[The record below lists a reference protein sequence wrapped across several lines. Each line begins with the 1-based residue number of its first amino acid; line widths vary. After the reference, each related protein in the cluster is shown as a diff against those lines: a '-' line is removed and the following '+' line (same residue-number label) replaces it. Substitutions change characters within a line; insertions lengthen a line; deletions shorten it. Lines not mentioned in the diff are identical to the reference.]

1 MVTNLDKFNDILRKV
16 KAYILSIRV
25 EQDENEVYAK
35 FVDSDF
41 RIKLVDVSFHFNDF
55 LDFDPKCLQYE
66 LKEDIYAEV
75 LDTYASIS
83 VILKRNSY
91 LEAASQNM
99 FWVLLHVSK
108 LQYLLSAYK
117 FKVGY
122 DYYLLN
128 FSMLKETQTF
138 FEKQLDFYL
147 NSFNFFPYQERLL
160 LVNHPELQEE
170 LNQELQKHHLEFQR
184 YIDDTMVLRSTS
196 EMGNYF
202 FKRRRANPSLELL
215 QLNPYWTDLDPAIRK
230 LLSDLYLNRDQPV
243 SWSEFLNFM
252 SHKEAEDRPSF
263 LQGLFRMYGEFSQL
277 LMAPTLRDVVLY
289 LNTFKKVFQK
299 IRELV
304 LRLPSYSNILS
315 LEPLGEEISD
325 ITIYCIDRDVISLKY
340 HTDIYEYLEAEVTPV
355 VVFGDLQVEVDSA
368 SGKLVIKD
376 PSNLIMSKGGSNYDV
391 SLVLLKLLDYLNTN
405 FKYEMLEKSAD

>member
-1 MVTNLDKFNDILRKV
+1 
-16 KAYILSIRV
+16 
-25 EQDENEVYAK
+25 
-35 FVDSDF
+35 
-41 RIKLVDVSFHFNDF
+41 
-55 LDFDPKCLQYE
+55 
-66 LKEDIYAEV
+66 
-75 LDTYASIS
+75 
-83 VILKRNSY
+83 
-91 LEAASQNM
+91 M

-138 FEKQLDFYL
+138 FEQQLDFYL
-147 NSFNFFPYQERLL
+147 NSFNFFPYQERRL
-160 LVNHPELQEE
+160 LVNFPELQEE

-184 YIDDTMVLRSTS
+184 YIGDKMVLLSTS

-202 FKRRRANPSLELL
+202 FKRRRATPSLELL
-215 QLNPYWTDLDPAIRK
+215 QLNPYWTDLDPAVRQ

-252 SHKEAEDRPSF
+252 SHKEAEDRSTF
-263 LQGLFRMYGEFSQL
+263 LQGLFRVYGEFSQL

-304 LRLPSYSNILS
+304 L
-315 LEPLGEEISD
+315 EPLGEKVLISPS
-325 ITIYCIDRDVISLKY
+325 TVS
-340 HTDIYEYLEAEVTPV
+340 
-355 VVFGDLQVEVDSA
+355 
-368 SGKLVIKD
+368 IK
-376 PSNLIMSKGGSNYDV
+376 M
-391 SLVLLKLLDYLNTN
+391 LL
-405 FKYEMLEKSAD
+405 A